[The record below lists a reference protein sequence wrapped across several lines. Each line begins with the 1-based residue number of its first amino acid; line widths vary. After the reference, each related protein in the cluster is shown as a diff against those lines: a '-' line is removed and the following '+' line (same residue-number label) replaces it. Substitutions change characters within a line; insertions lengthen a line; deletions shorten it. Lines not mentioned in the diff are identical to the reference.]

1 MKILKYSLA
10 VIAILLA
17 IFLLLAFFAP
27 NRYSVERQVTIKKP
41 KQEVFDYV
49 VLLKNQDNFSVWANM
64 DTQMKKTYKGEDGKV
79 GFVSAWESKLDD
91 VGKGEQEILKIV
103 GNERIEYELR
113 FIEPFEANDLAYMQL
128 SEISPTETTVTW
140 GFKGEMAFPMNI
152 FLLFM
157 DMEKQLG
164 GDLQKG
170 LDNLK
175 TVLEK

>member
-1 MKILKYSLA
+1 MKILKYSLI
-10 VIAILLA
+10 VIAILVALV
-17 IFLLLAFFAP
+17 LLLAFFSP
-27 NRYSVERQVTIKKP
+27 NRYSVEREVNIKKS
-41 KQEVFDYV
+41 KQEVFDYI

-64 DTQMKKTYKGEDGKV
+64 DTEMKKTYKGEDGKV
-79 GFVSAWESKLDD
+79 GFVSAWESQKDD

-128 SEISPTETTVTW
+128 TEVSATETNIKW

-175 TVLEK
+175 SVLEK

>member
-27 NRYSVERQVTIKKP
+27 NRYSVERQVTIKKS
-41 KQEVFDYV
+41 KQEVFDYI